1 MFIKDYKRFIFD
13 TNDQKAADVEPAI
26 SIDFTGRIADGIRT
40 LQRVLGVTSITPL
53 SAGMT
58 VKQYKTT
65 VTKNTAAYTEGA
77 EIPVSKAQRPLVKT
91 FEIALVPYRV
101 RTTLQAIKKVGRAHA
116 INEQDA
122 KLLKLIRGDIKAD
135 FFAKITGAT
144 GITNAG
150 SAATLQAACAT
161 VWGRLAQKF
170 EDEDVTPVFFLNPL
184 DVAAYLGTATITT
197 QNAFG
202 VSYLENF
209 LGLGNAIITAS
220 VAQGSVFGT
229 VAENLNGACADV
241 NGEGN
246 DLFGFTTDA
255 TGLVAMKHSVEDTSL
270 AVNTIAYSAVT
281 FYPELVDGIVKA
293 TIGS

>member
-1 MFIKDYKRFIFD
+1 MRKRNTVGDDVFIATFNEKNRTVSDEHLTDIF
-13 TNDQKAADVEPAI
+13 
-26 SIDFTGRIADGIRT
+26 
-40 LQRVLGVTSITPL
+40 
-53 SAGMT
+53 
-58 VKQYKTT
+58 
-65 VTKNTAAYTEGA
+65 TE
-77 EIPVSKAQRPLVKT
+77 
-91 FEIALVPYRV
+91 
-101 RTTLQAIKKVGRAHA
+101 VGRRYGYDDVAA
-116 INEQDA
+116 EFGDLRDFKCRWQRSYNW
-122 KLLKLIRGDIKAD
+122 IRFVISDYLDRAPD
-135 FFAKITGAT
+135 EVLRDLAEVLFAKITGAT
-144 GITNAG
+144 GIANAG

-161 VWGRLAQKF
+161 VWGKLAQKF

-220 VAQGSVFGT
+220 VAQGTVFGT

-246 DLFGFTTDA
+246 DLFGFTADA

-293 TIGS
+293 TISTT

>member
-1 MFIKDYKRFIFD
+1 MNIEYRKYIFD
-13 TNDQKAADVEPAI
+13 ANDQLAADVEPAI
-26 SIDFTGRIADGIRT
+26 SIDFTGRIADGIKT
-40 LQRVLGVTSITPL
+40 LQKVLGVTSITPL

-65 VTKNTAAYTEGA
+65 VTKNAAAYTEGA
-77 EIPVSKAQRPLVKT
+77 EIPVSKAQRTLVNT

-122 KLLKLIRGDIKAD
+122 KLLKLVRSDIKAD

-150 SAATLQAACAT
+150 QAATLQAACAT
-161 VWGRLAQKF
+161 VWGKLAQKF

-220 VAQGSVFGT
+220 VA
-229 VAENLNGACADV
+229 DV
-241 NGEGN
+241 NGDGN
-246 DLFGFTTDA
+246 DLFGFTADA
-255 TGLVAMKHSVEDTSL
+255 TGLVAMKHSVEDVSL

-293 TIGS
+293 TIGA